1 MAILALVAVSV
12 FGTAA
17 ALAYDRHWDEPWQLV
32 PWGTLAGITLAA
44 AAFLIRV
51 TRLTIWLAKAMAII
65 TIVVA
70 GLGGWQHFNENY
82 KTAPLDARY
91 SGRWGEMSVPARW
104 WTVISGSAGHVP
116 ILAVGALVP
125 VGMALGV
132 ATIGLAPTGRKTSLP
147 ERQAG

>member
-1 MAILALVAVSV
+1 MRSMLDEGPAGALRVAILALVAVSV

-82 KTAPLDARY
+82 KTAPL
-91 SGRWGEMSVPARW
+91 GRSLQWP
-104 WTVISGSAGHVP
+104 
-116 ILAVGALVP
+116 
-125 VGMALGV
+125 LG
-132 ATIGLAPTGRKTSLP
+132 
-147 ERQAG
+147 